1 MAPIHG
7 KRFRGGRGRSS
18 CLLFLAGTCLLTVA
32 AWNAGVSYGR
42 THGGSTSS
50 RPSARAAVESADKAG
65 AVATPL
71 DSLVTETEARSELHP
86 RIDKPQQEQQRAQ
99 AGAAAAAGSGSAA
112 AGAGLVRICSDACPR
127 AKNGVCDD
135 GRPGPGQAE
144 APHQRFEV
152 HCDLGTDCS
161 DCGAFDAPAAVANW
175 RPVAEIRAKNI
186 TLFTKASSTP
196 RPFYMGFTD
205 PKLDIDVSRHYSE
218 AGVVERGI
226 SRIWVNILEDGC
238 RKGPAPALVLD
249 VGANFGWY
257 SLLAASH
264 GCRVLAWE
272 PVPWFAAFTKYGLLR
287 SSLSALVTLREA
299 IVSDAPGT
307 LEMKVPQ
314 GTEIWGT
321 ASVSGLNLD
330 LQKGQAEA
338 VSRPAERVDA
348 VVDEAALIMKADIEG
363 YEPMAFRSARRLL
376 LADRIENI
384 VLEYSPGVAERNS
397 DWKWYEKFPALLLGL
412 ARAGYT
418 VLHLTDG
425 FSRHGPGKGSF
436 ADPLPP
442 LMEVTAELLKF
453 DIEDA
458 RLIQEGHMGCEYAK
472 YTLGQE
478 HAAPPTCGPMIPEG
492 LSPYSFRCTFA
503 FNTNIW
509 AFKHRGGAHKPWE
522 HVGPLSSCFPLN
534 HTDFFTPHSKGMGMR
549 PCEAPPDDYK
559 VAHRCHCAN
568 ESVCGEVERTVA
580 RMWAEGKLRNPKPAK
595 VWDPAE
601 FDIAKW

>member
-186 TLFTKASSTP
+186 TLFTKASTS
-196 RPFYMGFTD
+196 M
-205 PKLDIDVSRHYSE
+205 
-218 AGVVERGI
+218 
-226 SRIWVNILEDGC
+226 VNILEDGC

-249 VGANFGWY
+249 VGANFGWRA
-257 SLLAASH
+257 SLPGARRGRGGGPAALA
-264 GCRVLAWE
+264 
-272 PVPWFAAFTKYGLLR
+272 PVPRRREAPFTKYGLLR

-321 ASVSGLNLD
+321 AS
-330 LQKGQAEA
+330 GQAEA

-492 LSPYSFRCTFA
+492 LSPYS
-503 FNTNIW
+503 
-509 AFKHRGGAHKPWE
+509 
-522 HVGPLSSCFPLN
+522 CFPLN